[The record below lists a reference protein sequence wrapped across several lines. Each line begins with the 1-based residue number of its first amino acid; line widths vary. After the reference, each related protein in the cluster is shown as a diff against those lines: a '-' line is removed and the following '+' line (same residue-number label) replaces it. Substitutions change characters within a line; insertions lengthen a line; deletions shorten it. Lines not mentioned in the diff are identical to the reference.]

1 MNETTPNV
9 TKSVRS
15 SIFNE
20 DGSLADLKW
29 PTDYLIIALIGR
41 QDEIQ
46 FFSRLTSLECGFY
59 QGITAIQV
67 SITG

>member
-9 TKSVRS
+9 TKFVRS

-41 QDEIQ
+41 QDEIYKV
-46 FFSRLTSLECGFY
+46 FIKLKIFESSLSCHRN
-59 QGITAIQV
+59 I
-67 SITG
+67 